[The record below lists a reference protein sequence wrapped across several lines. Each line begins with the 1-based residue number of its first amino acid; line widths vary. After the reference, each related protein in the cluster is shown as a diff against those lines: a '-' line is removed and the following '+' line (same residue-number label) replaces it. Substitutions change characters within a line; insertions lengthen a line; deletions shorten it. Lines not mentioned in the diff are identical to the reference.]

1 MRRRPDARRAAPPPD
16 TGGPMS
22 ATATA
27 VAGFAG
33 WFILLTVALAT
44 YRSSLVLAGRKAANG
59 FRTDGSDVGGLGQR
73 LTRARDNVYE
83 NLPAFAALALAVL
96 WARIGQSL
104 THIASISVPAIYV
117 RFGFYLVQIAIWAWW
132 AIRLIG

>member
-1 MRRRPDARRAAPPPD
+1 
-16 TGGPMS
+16 MS

-44 YRSSLVLAGRKAANG
+44 YRSALVLSGRKAANG
-59 FRTDGSDVGGLGQR
+59 FRSDGSDVGGLGQR

-83 NLPAFAALALAVL
+83 NLPAFAALALAAWMQGRLDVTDPLAHTVL

-132 AIRLIG
+132 ATRLIG